1 MHLFKLPKIVTK
13 RIYMIISNFLW
24 ADQGKQKKIHLVRLD
39 VIYQNVENGGWGI
52 RDLENF
58 NMALLAKNL

>member
-1 MHLFKLPKIVTK
+1 
-13 RIYMIISNFLW
+13 MIISNFLW